1 MIRKNFQLTI
11 TKADRR
17 HKSGVRLWNTY
28 TYSDVDPAWMAEE
41 VRVLRNQLYRVEDGF
56 ALTVEEVQ

>member
-11 TKADRR
+11 TKVDRR
-17 HKSGVRLWNTY
+17 YKNGVRLWNMY
-28 TYSDVDPAWMAEE
+28 AYNDVDPAWMAEE
-41 VRVLRNQLYRVEDGF
+41 ARELRTQLYRSENGF

>member
-17 HKSGVRLWNTY
+17 FKTGVRLFNTY
-28 TYSDVDPAWMAEE
+28 SYYDVDPAWMAEE
-41 VRVLRNQLYRVEDGF
+41 VRELRTQLYRSADGF
-56 ALTVEEVQ
+56 ALTVEEV